1 MIKRVEEIL
10 ENEWAMLIEVSSAA
24 SWFQTKQAY
33 DFFAS
38 LPSVLFPFGCGVYR
52 GNILKGVCIGFVTME
67 NNPVMQFFTRRAI
80 INGGPLLAEDA
91 TQEEVTSLML
101 TIRESLQQMSWK
113 QCPIYIEIRNFND
126 YSRYKNAFL
135 QAGFAYKEHLNFHVP
150 TMSQEQVLQQMD
162 EGRRRN
168 IRATIKAGA
177 TIVENPS
184 SKQVHEFYG
193 ILHNLYHQK
202 IRLPL
207 FSLAFFE
214 ALREVH
220 NSVFLLVE
228 YKSKIIGGTVC
239 VMLKGKCMY
248 EWYVCGEDGIYEGV
262 YPSSYATYA
271 GLQYAFRNNIPLFD
285 MMGAGVPNKPNGV
298 RDFKARFGGELIE
311 DGRFLSI
318 HYSLLYKIGICGVKL
333 FWRL

>member
-10 ENEWAMLIEVSSAA
+10 ENEWAMLLDMSSTA

-168 IRATIKAGA
+168 VRATIKAGA

-184 SKQVHEFYG
+184 SKQVQEFYG
-193 ILHNLYHQK
+193 ILQNLYRQK

-214 ALREVH
+214 ALRDVH
-220 NSVFLLVE
+220 DSVFLFVE
-228 YKSKIIGGTVC
+228 YKGKIIGGTVC
-239 VMLKGKCMY
+239 VLLKSRCMY
-248 EWYVCGEDGIYEGV
+248 EWYVCGEDGVYEGV

-271 GLQYAFRNNIPLFD
+271 GLQSAFRNNIPLFD

-298 RDFKARFGGELIE
+298 RDFKARFGGELVE
-311 DGRFLSI
+311 NGRFLSVI
-318 HYSLLYKIGICGVKL
+318 QPSL
-333 FWRL
+333 FRLGECVMNLHQ